1 MAFCENCG
9 RPLADGEIC
18 NCTQKA
24 DGGNVNQH
32 TRFPVADG
40 DRGSHCKEYTGG

>member
-24 DGGNVNQH
+24 DGGNVNQNVG
-32 TRFPVADG
+32 TEQRLWMAERRRERKVL
-40 DRGSHCKEYTGG
+40 